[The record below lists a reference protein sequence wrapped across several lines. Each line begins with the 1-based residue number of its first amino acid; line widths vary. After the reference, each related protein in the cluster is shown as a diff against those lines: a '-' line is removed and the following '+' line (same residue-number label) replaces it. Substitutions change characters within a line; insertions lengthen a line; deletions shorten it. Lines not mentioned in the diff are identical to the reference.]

1 MEAAYRVFVG
11 GLELQEPADVEEK
24 REGDQGDDGHAAGAV
39 RRAVVRVADGHV
51 TLDGHGQRR
60 VDRPFERNINVLLAS
75 R

>member
-1 MEAAYRVFVG
+1 
-11 GLELQEPADVEEK
+11 
-24 REGDQGDDGHAAGAV
+24 V